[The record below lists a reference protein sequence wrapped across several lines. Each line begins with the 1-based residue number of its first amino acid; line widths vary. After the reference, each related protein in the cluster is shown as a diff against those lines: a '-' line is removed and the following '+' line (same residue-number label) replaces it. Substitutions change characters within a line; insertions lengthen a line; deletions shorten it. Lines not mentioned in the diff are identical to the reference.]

1 MYFKCMNCALGHTGR
16 QAASSVL
23 CSTLF
28 PLVNCC
34 CFFPTLHILWLNFTF
49 QFTSGLDIFIV
60 LKSSCLCAQDS
71 ICVCAYLFSQVSVL
85 CCQNWNQTHEQ
96 FLHSDQFLDIPLQGL
111 VLFWFVFQTV
121 FFLNTEMWLNWKPA
135 KHFTSLMKG
144 RPCIQLLN
152 LLQRALSVF

>member
-1 MYFKCMNCALGHTGR
+1 MCVRT
-16 QAASSVL
+16 
-23 CSTLF
+23 
-28 PLVNCC
+28 
-34 CFFPTLHILWLNFTF
+34 FFLRFLY
-49 QFTSGLDIFIV
+49 
-60 LKSSCLCAQDS
+60 
-71 ICVCAYLFSQVSVL
+71 CVVKTE
-85 CCQNWNQTHEQ
+85 NQTHEQ

-121 FFLNTEMWLNWKPA
+121 FFLNTEMWLNWKLA